1 MADALDYAGLVSARI
16 CHDIVNPLGA
26 IGNGLELLMMETRSV
41 GPELALMQDSF
52 RSADAK
58 VRFLRVAFGH
68 HDAAEQMQIREAIAI
83 AHAAFADSR
92 VLLDW
97 AAPEGGGDATVDRAR
112 VRAIFLALQ
121 CVQTALP
128 FGGECRVAALAG
140 SGDGLAGSGDG
151 RRAWRISGHSDRLRI
166 DAALWDMLGTGRMA
180 AAPNPAQI
188 HFLLLAEHQARWPV
202 GLHLRH
208 GDGSVTLEL

>member
-68 HDAAEQMQIREAIAI
+68 HDAAEQMQTRDAIAI
-83 AHAAFADSR
+83 ARAAFADSR
-92 VLLDW
+92 VMLDW
-97 AAPEGGGDATVDRAR
+97 AAPEGSDAAVDRAR

-128 FGGECRVAALAG
+128 FGGECRVAP
-140 SGDGLAGSGDG
+140 LAGSGDG
-151 RRAWRISGHSDRLRI
+151 RRAWRVSGHSDRLRI
-166 DAALWDMLGTGRMA
+166 DPALWDMLGTGRMV